1 MFQYL
6 IDLFSKINSSKSITR
21 HFDRILAH
29 FAMTI
34 DILLIYCFFD
44 NYRPASWQYKC
55 KYSLF
60 LENHEKGIRP
70 LSVMI
75 HRIDSYLSIYLPYFL
90 RKNFKEKAYSK
101 WQVSDSHYCK
111 NRIVIT
117 VKIDYCKNRLS
128 TKRFAGHFKLN

>member
-6 IDLFSKINSSKSITR
+6 IDLFSSKINSSKSIIR
-21 HFDRILAH
+21 HSDRILAH

-34 DILLIYCFFD
+34 DILLTHCFFN

-55 KYSLF
+55 KHSLF

-75 HRIDSYLSIYLPYFL
+75 HRIKSYLFVYLP
-90 RKNFKEKAYSK
+90 
-101 WQVSDSHYCK
+101 
-111 NRIVIT
+111 
-117 VKIDYCKNRLS
+117 
-128 TKRFAGHFKLN
+128 